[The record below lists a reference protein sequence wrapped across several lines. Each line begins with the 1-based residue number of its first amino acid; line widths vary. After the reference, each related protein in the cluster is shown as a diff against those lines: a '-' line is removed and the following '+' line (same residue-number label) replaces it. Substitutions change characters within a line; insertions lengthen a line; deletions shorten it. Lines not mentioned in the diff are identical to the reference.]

1 MPMVI
6 LSLPCF
12 VVVVHFHPLS
22 HLVQGFPAGVAVA
35 AVAAV
40 EVGVDGVAIL
50 EGFSGHRVYP
60 HFLEVV
66 DHDRLLGVDLVFLPV
81 DLYLEDCLLAG
92 RHTSV
97 GELDPT

>member
-6 LSLPCF
+6 LSLPYF
-12 VVVVHFHPLS
+12 VVVVHFHHLS
-22 HLVQGFPAGVAVA
+22 HLVQGFPEGV

-66 DHDRLLGVDLVFLPV
+66 DHDHLLGVDLVFLPV
-81 DLYLEDCLLAG
+81 DLYPEDCLLAG
-92 RHTSV
+92 QHTSV